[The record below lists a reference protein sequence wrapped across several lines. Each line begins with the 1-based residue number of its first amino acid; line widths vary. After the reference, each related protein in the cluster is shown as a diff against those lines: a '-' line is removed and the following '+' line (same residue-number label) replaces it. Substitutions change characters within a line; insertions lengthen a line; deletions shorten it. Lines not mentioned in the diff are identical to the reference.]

1 MQIIHRI
8 QSEEAIKLLGDPT
21 RLEILRILIAK
32 QATISQLGKVF
43 DIHPARVRHH
53 IKLLEKE
60 GLVELVS
67 VQTERNYI
75 EKYYRATAKMFL
87 INMAVLSEP
96 SSADQLVVLA
106 SDDPALNFLVTRV
119 NSMMNR
125 PYIYTLPV
133 GSLDALIYLKENFS
147 DIAGCHLFDAATGEY
162 NLPYIHHL
170 FSDQT
175 MVVVHLVG
183 REQGLYV
190 KRGNPLRIK
199 SLQDLT
205 RSDVFFKN
213 RKRGSGT
220 RLWIDQS
227 LKTLGIKP
235 EDISFGLPDAST
247 HAEVAEAVS
256 YGLADT
262 GIGVLSVARSF
273 ELDFIPL
280 FSEQYDLVMTAETFH
295 SDRIKPIL
303 EVLNDPNFHDFVLK
317 MGGYTVSTTGQ
328 FQEV

>member
-8 QSEEAIKLLGDPT
+8 QSEEVLKLLGDPT

-32 QATISQLGKVF
+32 QATISQLGTF
-43 DIHPARVRHH
+43 FHIHPARVRHH

-67 VQTERNYI
+67 VQTEKNYI

-87 INMAVLSEP
+87 VNMAVLSEP
-96 SSADQLVVLA
+96 TEKDQLVMLA
-106 SDDPALNFLVTRV
+106 SDDPALNFLITRV
-119 NSMMNR
+119 NSALQR
-125 PYIYTLPV
+125 PFISTLPV
-133 GSLDALIYLKENFS
+133 GSLDALIYLKEKFS
-147 DIAGCHLFDAATGEY
+147 DIAGCHLFDAASGEY
-162 NLPYIHHL
+162 NVPYIHHL
-170 FSDQT
+170 FSDQN

-190 KRGNPLRIK
+190 KRGNPLQVK
-199 SLQDLT
+199 SMQDLT

-227 LKTLGIKP
+227 LKTQGIKT
-235 EDISFGLPDAST
+235 EEINSSLPDAST

-273 ELDFIPL
+273 DLDFIPL
-280 FSEQYDLVMTAETFH
+280 FTEQYDLVMTGETFQ

-303 EVLNDPNFHDFVLK
+303 DALNDPNFREFVLK
-317 MGGYTVSTTGQ
+317 MGGYSVTNMGQ
-328 FQEV
+328 FIKV